1 MCTDWYYY
9 GKLRYHGQYRS
20 IGRAFHVK
28 PGFFRR
34 RNNSV
39 ERILACLSPSPS
51 NPKILRAAADM
62 ARDRTELIALFVE
75 TPQLTRLA
83 SADRKRLE
91 KNIQIAEQLG
101 AKIQTVSGDDVAFQ
115 VAEYARLSGIQ
126 KIVLGQSDFTFSF
139 LPSRA
144 SLPDR
149 LAEFLP
155 DAEIHVIPDQKRR
168 LYFPPQIEAINRHRI
183 VMDIVVT
190 LVMLTASTLLG
201 AVLLGFNLSNSSI
214 MMVYLLGVLLVAV
227 ITSHRAYSIA
237 ASVASLFLFNF
248 FFVEPRYSLAV
259 YEPGYPVSFIVM
271 FLTAV
276 IAGTLANRLKQTA
289 FQAARTSFRTRI
301 ISDTDQLLAKAAS
314 REEIFRVC
322 AEQSSKLLGSRTALY
337 EVAEGAAAVTLRFAI
352 PEDKNLPSDGQ
363 AFLTDNILHG
373 QAENGCYPV
382 HVQEKI
388 YAILHVLDH
397 DPPPELPTQ
406 NTLNSVLGE
415 CALALENEK
424 NAREKEAAAVLA
436 ENERLRAN
444 LLRSISHDLR
454 TPLMSITGNAGA
466 LLTNEGRYSEET
478 RHRLYSD
485 IYEDSL
491 WLTDLVENLLASTR
505 LEGGTA
511 NLRLSGELVEDLF
524 EEAAAHVHADH
535 EHTVIIEPLSE
546 MLMVLADSR
555 LIVQVLV
562 NLIGNALK
570 YTPSGS
576 TVRLSAKK
584 AGHAAVISVS
594 DDGPGISSEEKEQV
608 FQMFFVGSNAA
619 FSGRK
624 SLGLGLA
631 LCRTI
636 VNTHGGE
643 IWVEDNSP
651 HGAVFSFTLP
661 IEEVSKHE

>member
-1 MCTDWYYY
+1 MERDKKRFAPEDTLHYNDST
-9 GKLRYHGQYRS
+9 GIPFGMAAADPA
-20 IGRAFHVK
+20 G
-28 PGFFRR
+28 R
-34 RNNSV
+34 RNV
-39 ERILACLSPSPS
+39 FVDKILACLSPSPS
-51 NPKILRAAADM
+51 NPKILQAAADM
-62 ARDRTELIALFVE
+62 AGDRAELIALFVE
-75 TPQLTRLA
+75 TPQFPRL
-83 SADRKRLE
+83 SDTDRRRLQDH
-91 KNIQIAEQLG
+91 IQFAEQLG

-115 VAEYARLSGIQ
+115 LAEYARMTGIR
-126 KIVLGQSDFTFSF
+126 KIVLGQSDFKSSL
-139 LPSRA
+139 LPSQA

-149 LAEFLP
+149 LAEYLP
-155 DAEIHVIPDQKRR
+155 DAEIHVIPDRKRGP
-168 LYFPPQIEAINRHRI
+168 YFPLQRETVSRRRV
-183 VMDIVVT
+183 VMDIIVT
-190 LVMLTASTLLG
+190 LLMLTAATLLG
-201 AVLLGFNLSNSSI
+201 TVLFGSNLSNSSI

-248 FFVEPRYSLAV
+248 FFVQPRYSLVA

-289 FQAARTSFRTRI
+289 YQAARTSFRSRI
-301 ISDTDQLLAKAAS
+301 ISDTDQLLAKAGN
-314 REEIFRVC
+314 REEILQVC
-322 AEQSSKLLGSRTALY
+322 AEQSAKLLGRAIVLY
-337 EVAEGAAAVTLRFAI
+337 DVAEDVSGGSIAI
-352 PEDKNLPSDGQ
+352 PSDTAVLADGRELITENL
-363 AFLTDNILHG
+363 ARG
-373 QAENGCYPV
+373 QAEDWCYPV
-382 HVQEKI
+382 HVQDKL
-388 YAILHVLDH
+388 YAILQIVEH

-406 NTLNSVLGE
+406 STLVSVLGE

-444 LLRSISHDLR
+444 MLRSISHDLR

-466 LLTNEGRYSEET
+466 LLTNEKRYSEET
-478 RHRLYSD
+478 RQRLYSD

-505 LEGGTA
+505 LEGGAA
-511 NLRLSGELVEDLF
+511 NLRLSGELVEDIF
-524 EEAAAHVHADH
+524 AEAVAHVHADSGH
-535 EHTVIIEPLSE
+535 KVSVEPLPE
-546 MLMVLADSR
+546 LLMVRADSR

-570 YTPSGS
+570 YTPPGS
-576 TVRLSAKK
+576 AIVLSARRE
-584 AGHAAVISVS
+584 GSFAVLSVA
-594 DDGPGISSEEKEQV
+594 DDGPGLSSEEKDKV
-608 FQMFFVGSNAA
+608 FEMFYVGRNTGSSA
-619 FSGRK
+619 RK

-636 VNTHGGE
+636 VNTHGGR

-661 IEEVSKHE
+661 AEEVSEHG

>member
-1 MCTDWYYY
+1 M
-9 GKLRYHGQYRS
+9 
-20 IGRAFHVK
+20 
-28 PGFFRR
+28 
-34 RNNSV
+34 

-62 ARDRTELIALFVE
+62 AGGSSELIALFVE
-75 TPQLTRLA
+75 TPQFSRLA
-83 SADRKRLE
+83 NADRRRLQE
-91 KNIQIAEQLG
+91 NMQIAEQLG

-115 VAEYARLSGIQ
+115 LAEYARLSGIQ
-126 KIVLGQSDFTFSF
+126 KIVLGQSDFKSSL
-139 LPSRA
+139 LPSQA

-149 LAEFLP
+149 LAEYFP
-155 DAEIHVIPDQKRR
+155 NAEIHVIPDRKRG
-168 LYFPPQIEAINRHRI
+168 LYFPPRRESVSRRRI
-183 VMDIVVT
+183 AMDVVVT
-190 LVMLTASTLLG
+190 LLMLTAATLLG
-201 AVLLGFNLSNSSI
+201 MVLFGSKLSNSSI

-248 FFVEPRYSLAV
+248 FFVQPRYSLVA

-289 FQAARTSFRTRI
+289 YQAARTSFRARI
-301 ISDTDQLLAKAAS
+301 ISDTDRLLAKAES
-314 REEIFRVC
+314 REEILRVC
-322 AEQSSKLLGSRTALY
+322 AEQSAKLLGRGVVLY
-337 EVAEGAAAVTLRFAI
+337 DVAEDAKGGGIAI
-352 PEDKNLPSDGQ
+352 PEDLSRLPDGRALITENL
-363 AFLTDNILHG
+363 AHG

-382 HVQEKI
+382 HVQEKL
-388 YAILHVLDH
+388 YAILQIVEQ
-397 DPPPELPTQ
+397 DPPPELSAQ
-406 NTLNSVLGE
+406 NTLVSVLGE

-454 TPLMSITGNAGA
+454 TPLMSIAGNAGA
-466 LLTNEGRYSEET
+466 LLTDEKRYSEET

-491 WLTDLVENLLASTR
+491 WLTELVENLLASTR
-505 LEGGTA
+505 LEGGAA
-511 NLRLSGELVEDLF
+511 NLRLSDELVEDIF
-524 EEAAAHVHADH
+524 AEALAHVHADSGH
-535 EHTVIIEPLSE
+535 SLSMEPLSE
-546 MLMVLADSR
+546 MLMVRADSR

-570 YTPSGS
+570 YTPPGS
-576 TVRLSAKK
+576 TIRLSARRS
-584 AGHAAVISVS
+584 GGDAVISVA
-594 DDGPGISSEEKEQV
+594 DDGPGLSPEEKEQV
-608 FQMFFVGSNAA
+608 FDMFYVGDNSTS
-619 FSGRK
+619 SGRK

-636 VNTHGGE
+636 VNTHGGR

-661 IEEVSKHE
+661 AEEVSEHG

>member
-1 MCTDWYYY
+1 M
-9 GKLRYHGQYRS
+9 
-20 IGRAFHVK
+20 
-28 PGFFRR
+28 
-34 RNNSV
+34 N
-39 ERILACLSPSPS
+39 RILACLSPSPS

-62 ARDRTELIALFVE
+62 AGDGTELIALFVE
-75 TPQLTRLA
+75 TPQLSRL
-83 SADRKRLE
+83 SNKDRRRLQE
-91 KNIQIAEQLG
+91 NIQIAEQLG
-101 AKIQTVSGDDVAFQ
+101 ARIQTVSGDDVAFQ
-115 VAEYARLSGIQ
+115 VAEYARLSGIR
-126 KIVLGQSDFTFSF
+126 KIVLGQSDFKLSL
-139 LPSRA
+139 LPAQA

-149 LAEFLP
+149 LAEYLP
-155 DAEIHVIPDQKRR
+155 DAEIHVIPDRKRN
-168 LYFPPQIEAINRHRI
+168 LYVPPQREIVSRGRI
-183 VMDIVVT
+183 GMDIAVT
-190 LVMLTASTLLG
+190 LLMLTAATLLG
-201 AVLLGFNLSNSSI
+201 MVLFGSKLSNSSI

-227 ITSHRAYSIA
+227 ITSHRAYSMA

-248 FFVEPRYSLAV
+248 FFVQPRYSLAA

-271 FLTAV
+271 FLTAA

-289 FQAARTSFRTRI
+289 YQAARTSFRARI

-314 REEIFRVC
+314 RDEILRVC
-322 AEQSSKLLGSRTALY
+322 AEQSAKLLGRGVALY
-337 EVAEGAAAVTLRFAI
+337 EAAEGGSAVTLRCAI
-352 PEDKNLPSDGQ
+352 PEDPELPSDGR
-363 AFLTDNILHG
+363 ALLTENLLRG

-382 HVQEKI
+382 HVQEKL
-388 YAILHVLDH
+388 YAVLQVVDH

-406 NTLNSVLGE
+406 STLASVLGE

-436 ENERLRAN
+436 ENERLRAD

-466 LLTNEGRYSEET
+466 LMANEKRYPEET
-478 RHRLYSD
+478 RRRLYSD

-505 LEGGTA
+505 LEGGKA
-511 NLRLSGELVEDLF
+511 KLRLSGELVEDIF
-524 EEAAAHVHADH
+524 AEAVAHVHADSGH
-535 EHTVIIEPLSE
+535 RVIVEPLSE
-546 MLMVLADSR
+546 MLMVRADSR

-570 YTPSGS
+570 YTPPGS
-576 TVRLSAKK
+576 TVRLSARRDGQT
-584 AGHAAVISVS
+584 AILSVA
-594 DDGPGISSEEKEQV
+594 DDGPGVPAAEKEHV
-608 FQMFFVGSNAA
+608 FDMLFVGSNAA
-619 FSGRK
+619 SAGRK

-636 VNTHGGE
+636 VNTHGGR

-661 IEEVSKHE
+661 AEEVSEHG

>member
-1 MCTDWYYY
+1 M
-9 GKLRYHGQYRS
+9 
-20 IGRAFHVK
+20 
-28 PGFFRR
+28 
-34 RNNSV
+34 
-39 ERILACLSPSPS
+39 
-51 NPKILRAAADM
+51 
-62 ARDRTELIALFVE
+62 
-75 TPQLTRLA
+75 
-83 SADRKRLE
+83 
-91 KNIQIAEQLG
+91 
-101 AKIQTVSGDDVAFQ
+101 
-115 VAEYARLSGIQ
+115 
-126 KIVLGQSDFTFSF
+126 
-139 LPSRA
+139 
-144 SLPDR
+144 
-149 LAEFLP
+149 
-155 DAEIHVIPDQKRR
+155 
-168 LYFPPQIEAINRHRI
+168 
-183 VMDIVVT
+183 
-190 LVMLTASTLLG
+190 
-201 AVLLGFNLSNSSI
+201 
-214 MMVYLLGVLLVAV
+214 
-227 ITSHRAYSIA
+227 
-237 ASVASLFLFNF
+237 
-248 FFVEPRYSLAV
+248 
-259 YEPGYPVSFIVM
+259 
-271 FLTAV
+271 
-276 IAGTLANRLKQTA
+276 
-289 FQAARTSFRTRI
+289 
-301 ISDTDQLLAKAAS
+301 
-314 REEIFRVC
+314 
-322 AEQSSKLLGSRTALY
+322 
-337 EVAEGAAAVTLRFAI
+337 
-352 PEDKNLPSDGQ
+352 
-363 AFLTDNILHG
+363 
-373 QAENGCYPV
+373 
-382 HVQEKI
+382 
-388 YAILHVLDH
+388 
-397 DPPPELPTQ
+397 
-406 NTLNSVLGE
+406 GE

-454 TPLMSITGNAGA
+454 TPLMSVTGNAGA